1 MSLKGSIGQE
11 LTWSGPLSTGQPACH
26 QDLESS
32 AKAAWP
38 YAQLCA
44 RVYLNDPDAAH
55 HLVDHAVQNVAGYI
69 ARHPNS
75 TSEKLTSR
83 IKSVIRRRAKHL
95 AAGKIREVSFGSAVD
110 LEQVYATEPSTE
122 QMVYARELLARL
134 SPFAQSI
141 IKWRWVGYTW
151 REIARELD
159 LDHTVVRRAYFR
171 EMQTLLRSLS
181 QAGDL
186 SRCD

>member
-1 MSLKGSIGQE
+1 MASKGSIGQE
-11 LTWSGPLSTGQPACH
+11 LTWSGALSTGHPACD
-26 QDLESS
+26 QNLDAS

-38 YAQLCA
+38 YALLCA

-55 HLVDHAVQNVAGYI
+55 HLMDYAAQNVAGYI
-69 ARHPNS
+69 ARHPHS
-75 TSEKLTSR
+75 TSDKLTSR
-83 IKSVIRRRAKHL
+83 IKSVVRRRAKHI
-95 AAGKIREVSFGSAVD
+95 AAGKTREVSFGSAVD
-110 LEQVYATEPSTE
+110 LEQVYAVPPDAE
-122 QMVYARELLARL
+122 QMVYARELLGRL

-151 REIARELD
+151 REIARHLEM
-159 LDHTVVRRAYFR
+159 DHTVVRRAYFR
-171 EMQTLLRSLS
+171 EMENLLRSLS